1 MLAGL
6 EQHEKEKHNEGA
18 PETKVKE
25 QKEISD
31 EEKELKMDLEEAH
44 ELKHIKKDHGKGIF
58 ESK

>member
-6 EQHEKEKHNEGA
+6 EQHEEEKHNEGA
-18 PETKVKE
+18 PEK

-31 EEKELKMDLEEAH
+31 LKELKMDLEEAD
-44 ELKHIKKDHGKGIF
+44 ELKHIKKDQEKSNF

>member
-18 PETKVKE
+18 PETKVEE

-31 EEKELKMDLEEAH
+31 VKELKMDLEEAD
-44 ELKHIKKDHGKGIF
+44 ELKHIKKDQGKSNF